1 MNDFKHLSRRA
12 TDRPA
17 DKIFTK
23 DQIKGLVACILLT
36 VIGTIVFL
44 VTLADSI

>member
-1 MNDFKHLSRRA
+1 MNDYKHLSRRA
-12 TDRPA
+12 TDRKPER
-17 DKIFTK
+17 KFK
-23 DQIKGLVACILLT
+23 REQLLGLISCILLT